1 MSYLVAKL
9 LPDFWSALRAPHV
22 WTHMGLRDVKN
33 RYRGTVVGIG
43 WLFLSLVAL
52 SGSVALVYGPLFGMN
67 LKDFL
72 PFLVLG
78 LVAWGFISSTFV
90 EGGQSFVIA
99 EGYIKQ
105 MTFPKQVYI
114 LRSSVSAV
122 VVAAPGMLIYLL
134 FIPLLWPIGW
144 GILWF
149 FPGLAILLTAS
160 VGHAWI
166 MSYLATRY
174 RDLPHAV
181 AAVLQ
186 IFYFLTPIIY
196 PEEILAKRGLH
207 MIYDVNPFYWL
218 VTAVRYPLLHFGMAP
233 AYIYGLAVGYCV
245 LVWALALAV
254 GAHMDRKIV
263 YYL

>member
-1 MSYLVAKL
+1 
-9 LPDFWSALRAPHV
+9 
-22 WTHMGLRDVKN
+22 
-33 RYRGTVVGIG
+33 
-43 WLFLSLVAL
+43 
-52 SGSVALVYGPLFGMN
+52 MN

-166 MSYLATRY
+166 MSYLAARY

-181 AAVLQ
+181 AAFLQ

-207 MIYDVNPFYWL
+207 
-218 VTAVRYPLLHFGMAP
+218 
-233 AYIYGLAVGYCV
+233 
-245 LVWALALAV
+245 
-254 GAHMDRKIV
+254 
-263 YYL
+263 YLRR